1 MPKHNDWILFATA
14 DLLAS
19 KMLIDS
25 DFALAIV
32 FYHCQ
37 QSAEKSLKAYLN
49 YRDRHI
55 PKTHDLVGLLN
66 CCIALDSEFKTLSID
81 AYDLNPFS
89 TSTRYPDDAYLL
101 PDATTAKICIGK
113 AEKILEFVK
122 QKVA

>member
-1 MPKHNDWILFATA
+1 MPKPNDWILFATA
-14 DLLAS
+14 DLKAA
-19 KMLIDS
+19 KILIDS

-49 YRDRHI
+49 YRSKNI

-66 CCIALDSEFKTLSID
+66 YCALLDSEFKNLATE

-89 TSTRYPDDAYLL
+89 TSTRYPDDAYFL
-101 PDATTAKICIGK
+101 PSMDTAIVCIK
-113 AEKILEFVK
+113 QAEKILEFVQNK
-122 QKVA
+122 IL

>member
-1 MPKHNDWILFATA
+1 MPKPNDWILFASA
-14 DLLAS
+14 DLQAS

-49 YRDRHI
+49 YRNNRI

-66 CCIALDSEFKTLSID
+66 CCILLDSEFKRLAID

-89 TSTRYPDDAYLL
+89 TSTRYPDDAYFL
-101 PDATTAKICIGK
+101 PDVATAKVCIK
-113 AEKILEFVK
+113 QAEKILEFVK
-122 QKVA
+122 QRII